1 MGEKRP
7 TKTLISQFI
16 EEYTLISSINKIMS
30 LIQSSNGVHLQIAQV
45 RGMLLMKE
53 AINTKLKILRM

>member
-16 EEYTLISSINKIMS
+16 EEYTLINSINKIMS
-30 LIQSSNGVHLQIAQV
+30 LIQSSNGAHLQIAQV

-53 AINTKLKILRM
+53 AINTKLKILSM